1 MNSRKKWE
9 ATDKFKIVMEG
20 IGKEVP
26 LGELCAR
33 HGIRQSLYYRWRE
46 QLLNEG
52 KKVFERG
59 GVSCS
64 EERLKGENRRLKA
77 MIGELTMELKKSDF

>member
-9 ATDKFKIVMEG
+9 AADKFRIVMEG

-59 GVSCS
+59 GVSGS

>member
-9 ATDKFKIVMEG
+9 ATAKLKIVMEG

-59 GVSCS
+59 GVSGS

>member
-1 MNSRKKWE
+1 MNNRKKWE
-9 ATDKFKIVMEG
+9 AADKFKIVMEG

-46 QLLNEG
+46 HLLNEG
-52 KKVFERG
+52 RKVFERG
-59 GVSCS
+59 GIGAS
-64 EERLKGENRRLKA
+64 EQRLQAENRRLKA
-77 MIGELTMELKKSDF
+77 MIGHLTMELKKSDF

>member
-9 ATDKFKIVMEG
+9 ASDKFKIVIEG
-20 IGKEVP
+20 VSKEVP

-59 GVSCS
+59 GVSAS

-77 MIGELTMELKKSDF
+77 MIGHLTMELKKSEF

>member
-59 GVSCS
+59 GVSAS

-77 MIGELTMELKKSDF
+77 MIGELTMELKKNDF

>member
-1 MNSRKKWE
+1 MNSRKQWSAE
-9 ATDKFKIVMEG
+9 DKFKIVMEG
-20 IGKEVP
+20 VGKEVP

-46 QLLNEG
+46 QLLAEG

-59 GVSCS
+59 GVSGA
-64 EERLKGENRRLKA
+64 EERLKAENRRLKA